1 MIIATGSEVAL
12 AMAARAALAAEGVA
26 VRVVSMPCP
35 TLFDRQGD
43 EWRRSVLP
51 VGVPRLVIEAAHG
64 AGWWRTIAEGG
75 AGGDVIGIERFG
87 ESAPAAQLM
96 TRFGFTA
103 DAVLERARALL
114 AGSKARG

>member
-1 MIIATGSEVAL
+1 M
-12 AMAARAALAAEGVA
+12 
-26 VRVVSMPCP
+26 
-35 TLFDRQGD
+35 
-43 EWRRSVLP
+43 
-51 VGVPRLVIEAAHG
+51 
-64 AGWWRTIAEGG
+64 
-75 AGGDVIGIERFG
+75 IGIERFG

>member
-1 MIIATGSEVAL
+1 
-12 AMAARAALAAEGVA
+12 MAAQRAAA
-26 VRVVSMPCP
+26 
-35 TLFDRQGD
+35 
-43 EWRRSVLP
+43 
-51 VGVPRLVIEAAHG
+51 GVPRLVIEAAHG